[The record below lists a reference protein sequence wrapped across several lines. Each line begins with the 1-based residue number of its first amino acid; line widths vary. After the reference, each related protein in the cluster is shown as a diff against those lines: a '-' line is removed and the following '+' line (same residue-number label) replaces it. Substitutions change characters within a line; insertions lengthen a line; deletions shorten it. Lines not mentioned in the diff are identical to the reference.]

1 MLAFH
6 KVRFS
11 DLCFFMYINDLT
23 EHLQSNAKLF
33 ADGTSLFTIVNHPN
47 ATAKQLCEDLVTEWV
62 FRWKMS
68 FNPNPSRQAQEVI
81 FTRKVKKVVHPPIFF
96 SNKPVQQV
104 SSQKHLSFILDTSL
118 TFYEH
123 IKAIASKVSKTVIL
137 IIAYHSPLSLQF
149 INHS

>member
-1 MLAFH
+1 
-6 KVRFS
+6 
-11 DLCFFMYINDLT
+11 
-23 EHLQSNAKLF
+23 
-33 ADGTSLFTIVNHPN
+33 
-47 ATAKQLCEDLVTEWV
+47 
-62 FRWKMS
+62 MS

-123 IKAIASKVSKTVIL
+123 IKAIATKFSETVIL